1 MHTVLAITGLCFD
14 FLGAFLLVRGLLRQQ
29 ATIARNTTQDTGTRP
44 KRRLHHHIALSLV
57 ERWFD
62 YRDVPQANTEPLID
76 SLSSLVWAALFL
88 CLGFGLQIL
97 SYVVAFS
104 F

>member
-1 MHTVLAITGLCFD
+1 VKTVLVITGLGFN

-29 ATIARNTTQDTGTRP
+29 ATIVRRTTEDAGHRP
-44 KRRLHHHIALSLV
+44 KRRLHQKIALSLV

-62 YRDVPQANTEPLID
+62 YRDVAQAAPTESLID
-76 SLSSLVWAALFL
+76 SLSGLVWAALFL

-97 SYVVAFS
+97 AYMIEWL
-104 F
+104 

>member
-1 MHTVLAITGLCFD
+1 MKTGLAITGLFFN

-29 ATIARNTTQDTGTRP
+29 ATIVRNTTEGAGNRP
-44 KRRLHHHIALSLV
+44 KRRLHQKIALSLV

-62 YRDVPQANTEPLID
+62 YRDGPQATGEPLID
-76 SLSSLVWAALFL
+76 SLSGLVWAALLL

-97 SYVVAFS
+97 SYVMGWL
-104 F
+104 